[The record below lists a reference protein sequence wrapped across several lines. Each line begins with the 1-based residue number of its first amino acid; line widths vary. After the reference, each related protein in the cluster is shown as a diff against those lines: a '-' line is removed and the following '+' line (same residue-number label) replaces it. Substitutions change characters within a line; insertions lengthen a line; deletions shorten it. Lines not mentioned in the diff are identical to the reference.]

1 LLVVGFPSGAFQANC
16 YLLAPGEG
24 AECVIVDPGQDSAGR
39 IAAALW
45 EHGLSPAGVLA
56 THGHF
61 DHVASAGAV
70 AEANGV
76 AVRIHPADADLL
88 EDRARAISLEEGVL
102 ELGGLR
108 IGVEHTP
115 GHTPGSVIFRLETA
129 EGGRLVVTGDTLFA
143 GSVGRTDRDGG
154 SARQIAHS
162 LRTKLSALSDD
173 TVVLPGHGPSTTI
186 GQERAANPFLTGM
199 E

>member
-39 IAAALW
+39 IAAALR

-115 GHTPGSVIFRLETA
+115 GAHAGL
-129 EGGRLVVTGDTLFA
+129 GDLP
-143 GSVGRTDRDGG
+143 
-154 SARQIAHS
+154 ARN
-162 LRTKLSALSDD
+162 
-173 TVVLPGHGPSTTI
+173 G
-186 GQERAANPFLTGM
+186 
-199 E
+199 

>member
-39 IAAALW
+39 IAAALL
-45 EHGLSPAGVLA
+45 EHDLSPVGVLA

-70 AEANGV
+70 AEAHGV

-88 EDRARAISLEEGVL
+88 EDRARVVSLDEGVL

-154 SARQIAHS
+154 SAEQIAHS
-162 LRTKLSALSDD
+162 LRTKLSALSND

-186 GQERAANPFLTGM
+186 GKERAANPFLTGV